1 MCKKN
6 IWRAIVSLSF
16 SVCLVSANAAIID
29 TSKNSAVL
37 PGAAAYIGD
46 VSGSPTPHMAGG
58 PTPQSIFSPTD
69 PIRIAQS
76 ISLADVNEANDDNK
90 IDFYE
95 GTTDLIWDYW
105 GADGIAISGL
115 VWSVDWYDPTDT
127 WVDSNLMFV
136 SWSDIDAW
144 KADSA
149 LTQISF
155 WTDLWVPT
163 TYGPLMSGMWNADI
177 YFDGNY
183 SDTVSFAVVSAPVPV
198 PVTLLLFATGFVML
212 RRWVK

>member
-1 MCKKN
+1 MRKKS
-6 IWRAIVSLSF
+6 IWVAIVSISF
-16 SVCLVSANAAIID
+16 SLSLVGAHAAIVN
-29 TSKNSAVL
+29 TSKNPAVS

-46 VSGSPTPHMAGG
+46 VGGSPTPHMAGG

-69 PIRIAQS
+69 PIRIGQS
-76 ISLADVNEANDDNK
+76 ISLEDVNEAEDDNK
-90 IDFYE
+90 TAFYE

-105 GADGIAISGL
+105 DTDGTAISGL

-127 WVDSNLMFV
+127 WVDFNLMFV
-136 SWSDIDAW
+136 SWADINAW
-144 KADSA
+144 KADPA

-163 TYGPLMSGMWNADI
+163 TYGPLMPGTWNADI

-198 PVTLLLFATGFVML
+198 PVTLLLFATGLVML